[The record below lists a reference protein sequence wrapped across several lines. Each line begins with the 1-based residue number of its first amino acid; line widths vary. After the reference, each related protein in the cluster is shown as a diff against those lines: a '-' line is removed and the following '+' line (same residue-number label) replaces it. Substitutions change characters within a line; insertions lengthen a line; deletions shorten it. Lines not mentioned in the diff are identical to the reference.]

1 MKGRELECY
10 RGVLVRP
17 WAVPIWCVPLS
28 SPLSTVSEAWEI
40 SVIYESA
47 SKLTSLPGKATIAQF
62 GVVVSKMSS
71 FTPGVYFKR
80 YLCVWVCWVLAEAR
94 RILFA
99 SCRISHWGA
108 RTPTVACGL
117 SLWCSALVALS
128 CMWDLP
134 GKGMEPVSLALQGGF
149 LTPGPPEK
157 TWLHVILLIT
167 WPQSS
172 QHLPDLRLLLI
183 YCTNYSG

>member
-128 CMWDLP
+128 CMWDP
-134 GKGMEPVSLALQGGF
+134 SSLTRDQNQVPCIARQ
-149 LTPGPPEK
+149 
-157 TWLHVILLIT
+157 ILNHWTTREVPRIT
-167 WPQSS
+167 ILF
-172 QHLPDLRLLLI
+172 HCILVF
-183 YCTNYSG
+183 